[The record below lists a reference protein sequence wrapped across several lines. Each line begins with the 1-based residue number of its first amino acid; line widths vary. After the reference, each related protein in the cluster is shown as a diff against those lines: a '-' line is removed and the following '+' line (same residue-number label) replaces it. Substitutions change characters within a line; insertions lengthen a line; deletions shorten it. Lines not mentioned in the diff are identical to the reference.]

1 MISLNM
7 YAFRTNLHVRRHDE
21 LTMRPVKALFFMAVA
36 GLLTSCIPITNATT
50 VDSEGG
56 FIIIHQS
63 SSGLEA
69 QSLLYLNGTSSIAL
83 ADVEWHLYDL
93 FDNTTLALDSG
104 KLSNVNAVSNGVWKW
119 DLELNVSEYDC
130 TCLIVIGE
138 QLEYD
143 SDNSRVVYLG
153 TSNHFP
159 YIHEF
164 GNEFQSSE
172 RQYYLLSAQDLTV
185 SVPVVLPPHS
195 FNETFVTMHVCS
207 APSGNCVAEMASFN
221 DFAPT
226 TNNGEL
232 SLDFELDSVQLIDGY
247 WLFSMEVTDTL
258 LHTSNTAHFRLL
270 VDRNLPTVV
279 LSSDAQAVED
289 SSSTEQPTTELPMV
303 DEDEEISFSAVV
315 EDGYIGGENRLTWTL
330 VEPDGTRRAVADS
343 EYVSQSIISIHP
355 PFSGTWAVELLVRD
369 TAGWLTVTETQF
381 LVTNVAPV
389 VKVEIDSFV
398 VAPNYTITLGSDE
411 IWELNSSMSTDTTS
425 DAQSLSYTWYVNG
438 NTFLAGKSVLD
449 SEKLSEI
456 GNYEIRLVV
465 EDDNGASS
473 ETQFTLILEESSADV
488 QNPPRTALIV
498 TSVLVSLLVGGSIAF
513 TVSRSNSSDSTLPK
527 WNGKSASLK
536 NVDDE
541 TVEL

>member
-1 MISLNM
+1 
-7 YAFRTNLHVRRHDE
+7 
-21 LTMRPVKALFFMAVA
+21 MRPVKALFFMAVA
-36 GLLTSCIPITNATT
+36 GLLTSCIPMTNAAT
-50 VDSEGG
+50 VDSDGES
-56 FIIIHQS
+56 ITIHQS
-63 SSGLEA
+63 TLGLEA
-69 QSLLYLNGTSSIAL
+69 QNLLYLNGTSSIAL

-93 FDNTTLALDSG
+93 FDNTTLALNSG
-104 KLSNVNAVSNGVWKW
+104 KLSSVNAVSNGVWEW
-119 DLELNVSEYDC
+119 VLELNVSEYDC

-138 QLEYD
+138 QLEVD
-143 SDNSRVVYLG
+143 SHNSRVVYLG
-153 TSNHFP
+153 TSNHSP

-164 GNEFQSSE
+164 GDEFQSVD

-207 APSGNCVAEMASFN
+207 APSGNCDEEMASFN
-221 DFAPT
+221 DFVPT
-226 TNNGEL
+226 TSNGEL
-232 SLDFELDSVQLIDGY
+232 SLDFELDSLKLSDGY
-247 WLFSMEVTDTL
+247 WLFSISVTDTL

-279 LSSDAQAVED
+279 LSSDAQAVEG
-289 SSSTEQPTTELPMV
+289 SPSTEQLTIELPTI
-303 DEDEEISFSAVV
+303 DEDDVISFSAVV

-330 VEPDGTRRAVADS
+330 VEPDGTRRAVAES

-355 PFSGTWAVELLVRD
+355 PFSGMWTVELLVRD
-369 TAGWLTVTETQF
+369 TAGWLTVTDTQF

-398 VAPNYTITLGSDE
+398 VVPNYTITLGSDE
-411 IWELNSSMSTDTTS
+411 IWELNSSMSTDTKS
-425 DAQSLSYTWYVNG
+425 DNQSLSFIWYVNG

-449 SEKLSEI
+449 SEKFTET
-456 GNYEIRLVV
+456 GNYDIRLVV

-473 ETQFTLILEESSADV
+473 ETRFTLILEESSADAP
-488 QNPPRTALIV
+488 NPPRTAFIV

-513 TVSRSNSSDSTLPK
+513 AVSRSNSSDPTLPK
-527 WNGKSASLK
+527 WNGNSTSL
-536 NVDDE
+536 DDTGDE